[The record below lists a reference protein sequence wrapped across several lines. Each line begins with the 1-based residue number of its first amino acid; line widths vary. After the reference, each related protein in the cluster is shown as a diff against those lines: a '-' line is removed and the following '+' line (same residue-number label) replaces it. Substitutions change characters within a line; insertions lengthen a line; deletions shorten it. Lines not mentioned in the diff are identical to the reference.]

1 MRELSL
7 HILDIAENSVSA
19 KSKNIHISVIE
30 DPATDRLAISI
41 EDDGVGMD
49 EEMVKKVT
57 DPFVTSRTTRKVG
70 LGLSLLKE
78 NAEAC
83 NGHFQIHSVLGK
95 GTKVDVDFQNSHIDR
110 MPLGDLPGTWLS
122 LLVGFPAVHWVFRFE
137 YNQSVFEFDDEPIKN
152 TLQDIP
158 LSEPEVLS
166 YLRQELEQGIN
177 QLKIQAASQI

>member
-7 HILDIAENSVSA
+7 HFLDIAENSVAA
-19 KSKNIHISVIE
+19 KATNIHISVEE
-30 DPATDRLAISI
+30 DCVTDRLAISI
-41 EDDGVGMD
+41 EDDGIGMD

-78 NAEAC
+78 NAEDC
-83 NGHFQIHSVLGK
+83 NGNFEIHSVLGK
-95 GTKVDVDFQNSHIDR
+95 GTKVDADFQNSHIDR

-122 LLVGFPAVHWVFRFE
+122 LLVGFPVVHWVFRYR
-137 YNQSVFEFDDEPIKN
+137 YNQSVFEFDDELIKN

-166 YLRQELEQGIN
+166 YLRQELEHGIT
-177 QLKIQAASQI
+177 QVKPQATSEI